1 MNETE
6 IYSPISAIKIQ
17 NGIRVIRALIAPDVN
32 IGARNP
38 ERILSR
44 VLFEH
49 FTIKHGV

>member
-1 MNETE
+1 MNETA
-6 IYSPISAIKIQ
+6 ISSPISAMKIL
-17 NGIRVIRALIAPDVN
+17 NGIRVITPVIAPDVN

-38 ERILSR
+38 ERILSS